1 MNRTPQKERK
11 SRFQLSREVRE
22 EFVGGIARLML
33 SLSEKAKFPQPSLR
47 AIPFC
52 PVTGKEYGGANMV
65 RLMLTGMEKG
75 YDDNRWLTFKQLQ
88 TIRDEHPDLNIR
100 IRKGEHGVR
109 LCCAPS
115 RSSTRPKL
123 KTSPQK
129 NSPLPS

>member
-33 SLSEKAKFPQPSLR
+33 SLSEKEKFPQPYMR
-47 AIPFC
+47 EIPFC

-100 IRKGEHGVR
+100 NGSITSKRM
-109 LCCAPS
+109 P
-115 RSSTRPKL
+115 RS
-123 KTSPQK
+123 
-129 NSPLPS
+129 NLPSSVPCCERPIP